1 MPGLL
6 DRYFHLTE
14 RGSTAGREVVAGAT
28 TFVTMAYIIIV
39 NPKIL
44 AAAGIPEGPAMV
56 ATVLAASFGSLA
68 MGLYANLPFAVAPYM
83 GENAF
88 VAYTVCGVLGYSWPT
103 ALGALFVSGVLFTLI
118 TVLGVRRQLMEAI
131 PYSLKQGFVVGIGL
145 FLTFIGLMDT
155 GIVIKPAGGPVPVG
169 LGDLSSPGPLL
180 AVAGFFLIAL
190 LMAWKVR
197 GAILLGILAVG
208 AAAFGLGV
216 AEWPGTLVA
225 PPPPITDVWLALDI
239 PGALTWGFFSVIL
252 TVLVMAFVDTMG
264 SIHAV
269 AHRAGLLDESGNLPD
284 MHRPMLVDAL
294 ATTGAALLGTTTTGV
309 YIESAT
315 GIEAGGRTGLTAAVT
330 GLLFLTALFLAPVFI
345 AIPACAVGPGV
356 IIVGLLMMSSAELD
370 MGHLSENVPAF
381 VTLTLM
387 SFTYNLGI
395 GMTAGF
401 IAYPFMKVATGK
413 ARDVRGPMWALA
425 AMSLAFYLFY
435 PH

>member
-1 MPGLL
+1 MGLL
-6 DRYFHLTE
+6 DRCFHLSE
-14 RGSTAGREVVAGAT
+14 RGTTPGREVMAGAT

-88 VAYTVCGVLGYSWPT
+88 VAYTVCGVLGYSWAT
-103 ALGALFVSGVLFTLI
+103 ALGALFISGVLFTAI
-118 TVLGVRRQLMEAI
+118 TVLGVRRHLMEAI
-131 PYSLKQGFVVGIGL
+131 PFSLKQGFVVGIGL

-155 GIVIKPAGGPVPVG
+155 GIVVKPAAGPVPVA
-169 LGDLSSPGPLL
+169 LGDLSSPGALL
-180 AVAGFFLIAL
+180 AVGGFFLIAL

-208 AAAFGLGV
+208 LAAFGFGV
-216 AEWPGTLVA
+216 AQWPGTLVA
-225 PPPPITDVWLALDI
+225 PPPPLAEVWLALDVF
-239 PGALTWGFFSVIL
+239 GALTWGLFSVVL

-269 AHRAGLLDESGNLPD
+269 AHRAGLLDAQGNLPD

-315 GIEAGGRTGLTAAVT
+315 GIEAGGRTGLTAVVT

-356 IIVGLLMMSSAELD
+356 IIVGLLMMSSARLD
-370 MGHLSENVPAF
+370 LGHLSESVPAF

-401 IAYPFMKVATGK
+401 IAYPFMKVATG
-413 ARDVRGPMWALA
+413 RGREVRGPMWALA
-425 AMSLAFYLFY
+425 LMSLAFYVFY